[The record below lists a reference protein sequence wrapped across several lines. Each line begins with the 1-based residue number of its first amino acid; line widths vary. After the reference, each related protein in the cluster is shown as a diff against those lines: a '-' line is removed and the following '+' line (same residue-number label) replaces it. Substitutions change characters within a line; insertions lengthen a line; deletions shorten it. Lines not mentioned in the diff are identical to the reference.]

1 MPLIFC
7 CCGAVGEFNM
17 PSSDYHR
24 RQATV
29 LMRLAQNTTDPATA
43 QHLTALAAEH
53 TKLADDQLMPLQA
66 TTGSDKPD
74 PPG

>member
-1 MPLIFC
+1 M
-7 CCGAVGEFNM
+7 GNFNM

-53 TKLADDQLMPLQA
+53 SKLADDEIMPLPA
-66 TTGSDKPD
+66 RTGSEKSDL
-74 PPG
+74 PG